1 VRDVSETKKKESEV
15 FVMSDLNFAKM
26 FSSAAESPGR
36 EKGLTIGDHVL
47 AVNFVESKESREN
60 GRFGR
65 VQMVLLSSSDQT
77 LSKGSTYGEV
87 FFIEMGKDKKTHQG
101 RLRQMIRAIAKLPD
115 SATPE
120 EIEAAWALLVD
131 KVKQPGRGIVVK
143 AQGIQ
148 RTSKTTGKPYVATS
162 YESVPQTPAEIVE
175 MRKWVEASMAGKTT
189 DHNDEAPAQ
198 AQAPA
203 GNFLAGLNIAR

>member
-1 VRDVSETKKKESEV
+1 
-15 FVMSDLNFAKM
+15 MSDLNFAKM

-47 AVNFVESKESREN
+47 AVNIVEAKESREN

-77 LSKGSTYGEV
+77 LSKGATYGEV

-115 SATPE
+115 SATPDDV
-120 EIEAAWALLVD
+120 EAAWILLCD
-131 KVKQPGRGIVVK
+131 KVKQPGRGMVVK

-148 RTSKTTGKPYVATS
+148 RVSKTSGKPYVATS
-162 YESVPQTPAEIVE
+162 YESVPQTAAEIVE
-175 MRKWVEASMAGKTT
+175 MRKWVEAAMVGKEAEHT
-189 DHNDEAPAQ
+189 DAAPAQ
-198 AQAPA
+198 AQAAAPA
-203 GNFLAGLNIAR
+203 ASFLAGINLPR